1 MLVDTHS
8 DDKLVRFPNVAKAQ
22 HNNPQTH
29 FTRPW
34 RGNANSVVPIVEK
47 AQHDPHWPWFFTGEL
62 HLCVDQSTDA
72 SDTVASSVKGVAAIL
87 SNSAAL
93 DHAVI
98 AVGYDK
104 TSIKI
109 KNSWGAQ
116 WGDNGYI
123 YLQRGGGGDKGMC
136 GVAQDIVYPKVA
148 KAATAAAASPS
159 MSKGVASKPIST
171 DSAPTYIQSN
181 QWLQRHAAHG
191 GNNQGYQP
199 NSPNHGNR
207 PSHQITSQDR

>member
-1 MLVDTHS
+1 MHPT
-8 DDKLVRFPNVAKAQ
+8 
-22 HNNPQTH
+22 
-29 FTRPW
+29 
-34 RGNANSVVPIVEK
+34 
-47 AQHDPHWPWFFTGEL
+47 
-62 HLCVDQSTDA
+62 QSRLP
-72 SDTVASSVKGVAAIL
+72 SKIL